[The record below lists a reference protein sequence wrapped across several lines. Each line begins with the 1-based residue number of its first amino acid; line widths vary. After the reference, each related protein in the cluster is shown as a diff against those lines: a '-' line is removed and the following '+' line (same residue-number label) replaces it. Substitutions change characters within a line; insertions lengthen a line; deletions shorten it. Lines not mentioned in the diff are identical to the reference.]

1 VLDLV
6 LMPDDYAVCRLNAG
20 DAVPTGLDA
29 GKGVVSITWTETE
42 LSIICPSNQAPAS
55 GIVNTPWR
63 CFRVN
68 GPANLALTGI
78 IAALVNPLADARV
91 NVFVFSTHDTDYVL
105 VPSVRLD
112 EARAALRSAGHR
124 VSESVRGQADP

>member
-1 VLDLV
+1 MLDLV

-63 CFRVN
+63 CFRVS

>member
-1 VLDLV
+1 
-6 LMPDDYAVCRLNAG
+6 
-20 DAVPTGLDA
+20 
-29 GKGVVSITWTETE
+29 
-42 LSIICPSNQAPAS
+42 
-55 GIVNTPWR
+55 
-63 CFRVN
+63 
-68 GPANLALTGI
+68 LTGI

-124 VSESVRGQADP
+124 VSESVRGQADPWMPVP